1 MLDSPENSRCPSP
14 TLSAKDRTLSS
25 SSLSGLMMAS
35 RAALPPAV
43 GCVPDEATKQIMTQT
58 FLNYGR
64 ASNLFRI
71 MAFFPSFWEKFEQS
85 QSCMMN
91 GPGPIPKPWRCYVAI
106 MVSALQL
113 SSLPHT
119 LTPRGKQEREK
130 RRGWLGDTTTHH
142 IRTSERLGQFKCLSL
157 RRP

>member
-1 MLDSPENSRCPSP
+1 MVPSQALNIPIPRPIHNSASFFIDAKDVYMLDSPENSRCPSP

-35 RAALPPAV
+35 GAALPPAV

-106 MVSALQL
+106 MVSAL
-113 SSLPHT
+113 
-119 LTPRGKQEREK
+119 R
-130 RRGWLGDTTTHH
+130 
-142 IRTSERLGQFKCLSL
+142 
-157 RRP
+157 

>member
-25 SSLSGLMMAS
+25 SSLSGLMMTS
-35 RAALPPAV
+35 GAALPPAV

-113 SSLPHT
+113 SSLPPHT
-119 LTPRGKQEREK
+119 LTHLGVTKKEK
-130 RRGWLGDTTTHH
+130 KEADLATQQHH
-142 IRTSERLGQFKCLSL
+142 TRTSERLGQFKCLSL